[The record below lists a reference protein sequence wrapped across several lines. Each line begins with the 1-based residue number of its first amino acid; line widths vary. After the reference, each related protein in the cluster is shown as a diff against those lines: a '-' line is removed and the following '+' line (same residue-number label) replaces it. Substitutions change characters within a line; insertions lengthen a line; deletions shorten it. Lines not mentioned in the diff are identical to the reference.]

1 MHAQSSAY
9 SLGSALP
16 VVVVIAVASIA
27 ALGIVAWLVR
37 DVARRAIER
46 TSPDKVDA
54 VVRALGSLWEPLRG
68 FVPWSGRA
76 DTADRLRR
84 DGPAQHKALQNET
97 SQARQ
102 QGSTDEAQ

>member
-1 MHAQSSAY
+1 MQAQSSVY
-9 SLGSALP
+9 NLGSALP

-76 DTADRLRR
+76 DMADHPPRH
-84 DGPAQHKALQNET
+84 GPIQHEELQNET
-97 SQARQ
+97 SQPLQ
-102 QGSTDEAQ
+102 QGSTDEA